1 VFKRVRW
8 YLVPSIFFGVYM
20 FLIVFR
26 RTSFFMEKFGLES
39 GTLSSGPLYD
49 LGSAF
54 FTSAFGLPDMT
65 VPDPDPEIQK
75 RNIDRI
81 LGLIGI
87 TDSFMAAI
95 SAMLFIVPIAS
106 WYQAW
111 TDGRLPKDPVYAANF
126 FNRYVFVLILG
137 HFMRFLS
144 YTATVVPGP
153 SYHCRPDFKQPGTG
167 IAYMDLLPKN
177 AYSIFFPSVED
188 MKSVSLNCG
197 DLIFSGHMFTNV
209 ISWYYF
215 VTYSK
220 RVFTKPGFGFTSRK
234 MRLLLIG
241 VNTLFLL
248 GCAISILA
256 SRQHYTV
263 DILLATYIGLLLPY
277 WYDQNLAPVEIDPY
291 SGADNELE
299 ELASRTPTSS
309 DMASDSDEV
318 ANIC

>member
-1 VFKRVRW
+1 MQQGKKKKDATVLELFLLKLCLTQCIADSRTPCTEAQALEPPCASSKTRKFLDFPSRSSDPPTAHYSALCQHLRGEAIVFKRVRW
-8 YLVPSIFFGVYM
+8 YLVPSIFFGVHM

-177 AYSIFFPSVED
+177 AYSIFFPSVE
-188 MKSVSLNCG
+188 
-197 DLIFSGHMFTNV
+197 
-209 ISWYYF
+209 
-215 VTYSK
+215 
-220 RVFTKPGFGFTSRK
+220 
-234 MRLLLIG
+234 
-241 VNTLFLL
+241 
-248 GCAISILA
+248 
-256 SRQHYTV
+256 Q
-263 DILLATYIGLLLPY
+263 
-277 WYDQNLAPVEIDPY
+277 
-291 SGADNELE
+291 
-299 ELASRTPTSS
+299 
-309 DMASDSDEV
+309 
-318 ANIC
+318 